1 MQVGAIHFMKA
12 GETMAKTQKD
22 IKKLLSINCRAYDY
36 WCLMADMCA
45 DMFAYP
51 DLWERTRVPDDDL
64 TGIEIATLIQ
74 YAMVSGVSGV
84 AYHPELDRWVCGR
97 LSWADV
103 QNDNGIAR
111 RCVLNGVSW
120 AHEYD
125 IKDVAFYRN
134 YYTQNAENQLKWFA
148 MQFAD
153 TDTAQKALIRHT
165 RYTPMPVAS
174 NEAEQREYQNAMERN
189 INGEDITVLLRPQS
203 SPLLGNGQRQTE
215 DDKILNLSD
224 PEMIGKMHFLSEYH
238 AELKKRFGAMYG
250 MCFKSS
256 SKSAQETVDE
266 VHGMDN
272 FSLIIPFLKLKSLK
286 DFADQC
292 KRKFGWAGSE
302 TVEFT
307 ELWQRE
313 DEKAEKEGG
322 TIDDSETEG
331 SGAELA
337 ADDDSADDNADGG
350 E

>member
-1 MQVGAIHFMKA
+1 MQKI
-12 GETMAKTQKD
+12 KD
-22 IKKLLSINCRAYDY
+22 MRQLLRMNNRAYDY
-36 WCLMADMCA
+36 YCFMADMIS
-45 DMFAYP
+45 DMCTYP
-51 DLWERTRVPDDDL
+51 DLWERTWNPDDEL
-64 TGIEIATLIQ
+64 SGIELATLIQ

-84 AYHPELDRWVCGR
+84 AYNDDLGRWVCGR
-97 LSWADV
+97 LSWSRV
-103 QNDNGIAR
+103 PNDNGIAE
-111 RCVLNGVSW
+111 RCILTGVSW
-120 AHEYD
+120 SKEYD

-148 MQFAD
+148 LQFAD

-174 NEAEQREYQNAMERN
+174 NEAEQREYMNAMERN

-238 AELKKRFGAMYG
+238 AELKKRFGALYG

-272 FSLIIPFLKLKSLK
+272 FSLIIPYLKLKSLK

-302 TVEFT
+302 TVDFT

-313 DEKAEKEGG
+313 DEKAESEGG
-322 TIDDSETEG
+322 
-331 SGAELA
+331 
-337 ADDDSADDNADGG
+337 ADDDSDDQGDSMELAGG
-350 E
+350 NDPDDTDLDSGE

>member
-1 MQVGAIHFMKA
+1 MQKI
-12 GETMAKTQKD
+12 KD
-22 IKKLLSINCRAYDY
+22 MRNLLRMNNRAYDY
-36 WCLMADMCA
+36 YCFMADMISDMCA
-45 DMFAYP
+45 YS
-51 DLWERTRVPDDDL
+51 DLWERTHVPDDDL
-64 TGIEIATLIQ
+64 TGIELATLIQ

-84 AYHPELDRWVCGR
+84 AYNADLGRWVCGR
-97 LSWADV
+97 LSWSRV
-103 QNDNGIAR
+103 PNDNGIAD
-111 RCVLNGVSW
+111 RCILTGVSW
-120 AHEYD
+120 SKEYA
-125 IKDVAFYRN
+125 IKDVAYYRN

-148 MQFAD
+148 LQFAD

-238 AELKKRFGAMYG
+238 AELKKRFGALYG

-272 FSLIIPFLKLKSLK
+272 FSLIIPYLKLKSLK

-302 TVEFT
+302 TVDFT
-307 ELWQRE
+307 ELWNRE
-313 DEKAEKEGG
+313 DEKAETEGG
-322 TIDDSETEG
+322 AQNDGNDQG
-331 SGAELA
+331 NRVELA
-337 ADDDSADDNADGG
+337 GGESSGDAESDSA